1 MLIAAG
7 VACRFV
13 AEARAPVYF
22 SPNSPGA
29 KVTAEQKP
37 SEEVMSKVE
46 PSLDLSG
53 VSTMVNTIHHYEH
66 TR

>member
-13 AEARAPVYF
+13 AEARGPVYF

-29 KVTAEQKP
+29 KVTAEQNP

-53 VSTMVNTIHHYEH
+53 VSRTINITHDYEH